1 MFINLE
7 DLNLPKEEPLEMQF
21 RQEVMNR
28 LYDMAY
34 RKITQYNND
43 LDVVDI
49 PEFCKMPCDRLD
61 TRIDVWLTELVTSGN
76 LYKAYNDFIL
86 NSI

>member
-1 MFINLE
+1 ME
-7 DLNLPKEEPLEMQF
+7 YEF

-28 LYDMAY
+28 LYNMAY
-34 RKITQYNND
+34 AKMSQYYKD
-43 LDVVDI
+43 LNEVDI
-49 PEFCKMPCDRLD
+49 PEIAKLEEDRLD
-61 TRIDVWLTELVTSGN
+61 CRVNVWITQLVTSGN